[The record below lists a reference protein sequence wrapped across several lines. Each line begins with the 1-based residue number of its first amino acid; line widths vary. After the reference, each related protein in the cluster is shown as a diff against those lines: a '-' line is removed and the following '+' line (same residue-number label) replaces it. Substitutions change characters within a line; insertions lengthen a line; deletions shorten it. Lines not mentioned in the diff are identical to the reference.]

1 MKKND
6 IFETEIM
13 DMTTEGSG
21 VCRVDNM
28 AVFVPHTA
36 VGDRIRVRIVKVL
49 KSYAFGIVEELLEPS
64 ADRIAPACGLSQCG
78 GCLFQHITYDAEL
91 RVKEKAVQDAFIRL
105 GKLSPEFLPI
115 LGAESRTRYRNKAQ
129 YPFALDK
136 TGQPILGFFARRS
149 HRVISVKDC
158 LLQPELFGKIAG
170 TVLEFVRR
178 NSISVYNESSGKG
191 DMRHLYLRCGQHSG
205 EVMVCFIVRKPIR
218 KKLMPLVEILTE
230 QYPQIKSISM
240 NCNPKK
246 TNVILGDS
254 TETLW
259 GKDTITDTMCGNAV
273 DLSPESFYQ
282 VNTIQAE
289 RLYGAAKEFAQLTG
303 KERLLDLYCGAGTI
317 GLSMAD
323 AVSELVGVEIVPEA
337 VENAKENAARAGVK
351 NTAFF
356 CGDAGS
362 IAGKLAEQG
371 TAPDVIVVD
380 PPRKGCDEAA
390 LWAMVQMQPE
400 RIVMISCNA
409 TTAARDCAMLSRMGY
424 AAERVQ
430 PVDLFPGTGHVE
442 TVVLLSHKKP
452 DGHINVKVEFGEGE
466 GKVPLDNIAKRAE
479 EYKPKERVT
488 YKMIKEYIE
497 AKYGFKVHT
506 AYIAEVKRDL
516 GLPMYDAP
524 NAVEELKQPRK
535 HPTAEKVEAIKD
547 ALKHFEVI

>member
-351 NTAFF
+351 NAAFF

-409 TTAARDCAMLSRMGY
+409 TTAARDCAMLSRIGY

-442 TVVLLSHKKP
+442 CVIRLSQLP
-452 DGHINVKVEFGEGE
+452 D
-466 GKVPLDNIAKRAE
+466 
-479 EYKPKERVT
+479 
-488 YKMIKEYIE
+488 EYIE
-497 AKYGFKVHT
+497 IDMDLTKLNTITSAEFNATYDKIKTYVRERTGLIVSSLNIAQVKRKYGLT
-506 AYIAEVKRDL
+506 TRDSYNKSKSDNSKE
-516 GLPMYDAP
+516 PKCP
-524 NAVEELKQPRK
+524 IEKENAIL
-535 HPTAEKVEAIKD
+535 D
-547 ALKHFEVI
+547 ALRYFKLI

>member
-49 KSYAFGIVEELLEPS
+49 KSYGFGIVEELLEPS
-64 ADRIAPACGLSQCG
+64 ADRIPPVCDLFQCG
-78 GCLFQHITYDAEL
+78 GCLFQHISYTAEL
-91 RVKEKAVQDAFIRL
+91 RIKEKAVQDAFIRL
-105 GKLSPEFLPI
+105 GKLSPDFLPI

-129 YPFALDK
+129 YPFAVDK
-136 TGQPILGFFARRS
+136 TGQPVLGFFARRS
-149 HRVISVKDC
+149 HRVIPVEDC

-170 TVLEFVRR
+170 VVLEFVRENR
-178 NSISVYNESSGKG
+178 IPIYEESSGKG

-218 KKLMPLVEILTE
+218 KKLMPLVQRLTE
-230 QYPQIKSISM
+230 QFPQIKSISM
-240 NCNPKK
+240 NCNPKN
-246 TNVILGDS
+246 TNVILGDT

-323 AVSELVGVEIVPEA
+323 SVQELIGVEIVPEA
-337 VENAKENAARAGVK
+337 VENAKKNAARAGVK
-351 NTAFF
+351 NAAFF

-362 IAGKLAEQG
+362 IAGKLAKQG

-380 PPRKGCDEAA
+380 PPRKGCDEVAIQ
-390 LWAMVQMQPE
+390 AMVQMHPKQ
-400 RIVMISCNA
+400 IVMISCNA
-409 TTAARDCAMLSRMGY
+409 TTAARDCAMLNRMGY
-424 AAERVQ
+424 AVKQVQ

-442 TVVLLSHKKP
+442 CVILLSQLP
-452 DGHINVKVEFGEGE
+452 DEHINIEINLDELDITPSECKATYAQIKAYVKEHTGLTVSS
-466 GKVPLDNIAKRAE
+466 LNIAQVKQKCGIIERENYNKAKSGDSKQPNCPLE
-479 EYKPKERVT
+479 KEQAIVAAFKFF
-488 YKMIKEYIE
+488 KMI
-497 AKYGFKVHT
+497 
-506 AYIAEVKRDL
+506 
-516 GLPMYDAP
+516 
-524 NAVEELKQPRK
+524 
-535 HPTAEKVEAIKD
+535 
-547 ALKHFEVI
+547 